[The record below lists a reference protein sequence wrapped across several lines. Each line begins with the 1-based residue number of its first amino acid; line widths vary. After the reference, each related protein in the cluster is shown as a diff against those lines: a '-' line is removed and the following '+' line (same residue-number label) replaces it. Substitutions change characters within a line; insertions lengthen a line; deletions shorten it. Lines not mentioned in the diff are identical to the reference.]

1 MRRISGVLLTV
12 ILLGAANAETVR
24 FDIDDS
30 AFGYGEADVSEGF
43 IDLSYTDGELSI
55 ILSNED
61 LESNIPSIEIEADD
75 DSETLD
81 DIGMI
86 ESTSDGSAYS
96 SLGLSHA
103 DASLDEVAA
112 SYLGDLGAM
121 GFEAEP
127 QQTGSATQAYL
138 LSNGDYE
145 MRAVFTRQG
154 GTVTAYLSGA

>member
-12 ILLGAANAETVR
+12 ILLGAANADTVK
-24 FDIDDS
+24 FNIDDS
-30 AFGYGEADVSEGF
+30 AFSYGEADVSEGF
-43 IDLSYTDGELSI
+43 IDLNYEDGELSI
-55 ILSNED
+55 VLSDEA
-61 LESNIPSIEIEADD
+61 LESELPSIEIEASD
-75 DSETLD
+75 DSETLS

-86 ESTSDGSAYS
+86 ESTTDGRAYS

-112 SYLGDLGAM
+112 SYLSDLETM
-121 GFEAEP
+121 GFEAEV
-127 QQTGSATQAYL
+127 QETGSATQVYI

-154 GTVTAYLSGA
+154 GTVTAYLAGA